1 MIAAHSLAMGTILVS
16 SDRVFGRVKDLK
28 LENWARP

>member
-1 MIAAHSLAMGTILVS
+1 MGTILVS